1 MSFNRFCFVH
11 ANICFDNPDTK
22 KELLQHDRFI
32 PIRDTF
38 EKCYKQCSLIINPGL
53 FVIGRDTCTHAEQ
66 KLLLS
71 STILTSHRNMVYI

>member
-1 MSFNRFCFVH
+1 MSFNRFCFLH

-38 EKCYKQCSLIINPGL
+38 EKCYKQCSLIINPQ
-53 FVIGRDTCTHAEQ
+53 DY
-66 KLLLS
+66 LS
-71 STILTSHRNMVYI
+71 LDETLVPMQNRNCC